1 MKKIILLCLCI
12 LLCLSTFTGCFS
24 HYVLGQY
31 KPDLS
36 KVPLLNKLSD
46 VSFEYLGNT
55 YEMFCI
61 VPPDYMDWAPKGYS
75 GIQDHTEIMYS
86 ESVYEKSF
94 INASYFSALIGT
106 IPCTIGPIKL
116 QSSSEY
122 RELIYASPY
131 DPDFNMLLAVSSY
144 SSSSF
149 MFGHSQALFV
159 KEGYVPFQSIYDIP
173 LAELYRID
181 KSNTTVDVMYE
192 YGVFAPLYFRY
203 KVGDLSGENITI
215 NSVIEDEVFELYV
228 GTAETW
234 CSNFFLCNFDGHDYL
249 SALCY
254 EVCYDKDKTPYI
266 RVEPVQDVIITYST
280 STSEENIKL
289 FYRVKEEYRDIFAWE
304 YFGCEG
310 HIDPDAKYDPDNE
323 GTENPGGE
331 GTENPD
337 GEGTENPGGEGA
349 ENPGSEGDDTTAQ

>member
-24 HYVLGQY
+24 HYELGQY

-36 KVPLLNKLSD
+36 KVPLLKKLSEY
-46 VSFEYLGNT
+46 SFEYLGNT
-55 YEMFCI
+55 YTMFNI
-61 VPPDYMDWAPKGYS
+61 VTPDFLEWGPKGYS
-75 GIQDHTEIMYS
+75 GITRQNDILYS
-86 ESVYEKSF
+86 ESIKERRF
-94 INASYFSALIGT
+94 INTSYFSALIGT
-106 IPCTIGPIKL
+106 LPCIISPFKFRSGP
-116 QSSSEY
+116 EY

-131 DPDFNMLLAVSSY
+131 DPDFNMLLAVSTY
-144 SSSSF
+144 STS
-149 MFGHSQALFV
+149 MMGGHTQVLFV

-181 KSNTTVDVMYE
+181 KSNTTVDVMWE
-192 YGVFAPLYFRY
+192 LGVFEPLYFRY
-203 KVGDLSGENITI
+203 KVGDLSGTNLTI
-215 NSVIEDEVFELYV
+215 SSVIEDEVFELYV

-234 CSNFFLCNFDGHDYL
+234 CANYFLCNFDGHDYL

-254 EVCYDKDKTPYI
+254 EVCYDKDKTPYL
-266 RVEPVQDVIITYST
+266 RVELVEDITKISLNT
-280 STSEENIKL
+280 SEERIPLFFRTILENDLRISYLPKEENIKH

-331 GTENPD
+331 L
-337 GEGTENPGGEGA
+337 
-349 ENPGSEGDDTTAQ
+349 